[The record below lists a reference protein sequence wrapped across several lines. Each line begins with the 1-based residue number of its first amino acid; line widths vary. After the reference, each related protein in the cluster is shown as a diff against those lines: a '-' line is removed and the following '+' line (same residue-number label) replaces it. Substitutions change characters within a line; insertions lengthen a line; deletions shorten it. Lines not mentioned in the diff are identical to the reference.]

1 MFYKFLRIDEHLYF
15 LSCNIERKKPR
26 NLRSEGLMRM
36 TGCQT
41 SGGRLPGTDR
51 SGSGDL
57 ESQDSRSSSAKNP
70 GTFVP
75 GF

>member
-1 MFYKFLRIDEHLYF
+1 M
-15 LSCNIERKKPR
+15 
-26 NLRSEGLMRM
+26 MRM

-57 ESQDSRSSSAKNP
+57 ESQDSRSPSAKTP
-70 GTFVP
+70 EPSFR
-75 GF
+75 GFDADDRT